1 MSCGRSGGSSG
12 SSQRARTVPLNVD
25 TAAHMRAQNEANN
38 NPSTSHDVQHTF
50 VVEDLERRIR
60 DSARVGSSSSTPA
73 SEGSR
78 RGSLPG
84 ILTPDPL
91 VLGSLEN
98 SARTISANLD
108 VLLRDLR
115 GSLHGMSDL
124 TVEASECYANA
135 ISSTCDSVDAVIKNT
150 YAMLAKVEELNEA
163 MVGVKRLAQ
172 QVKEIKRVVDLFE
185 SRFTVN
191 PS

>member
-1 MSCGRSGGSSG
+1 MVLGGER
-12 SSQRARTVPLNVD
+12 RAASRAHSMPNTRLRTE
-25 TAAHMRAQNEANN
+25 NEMDNS
-38 NPSTSHDVQHTF
+38 PSTSRDTQHTF

-60 DSARVGSSSSTPA
+60 DSARIGSPISTPA

-78 RGSLPG
+78 RGSVPG
-84 ILTPDPL
+84 SLTPDPL
-91 VLGSLEN
+91 VLVSLES

-124 TVEASECYANA
+124 TVEASECYSDA

-172 QVKEIKRVVDLFE
+172 QVKDIKRVVDLFE
-185 SRFTVN
+185 SHFTMIKGN
-191 PS
+191 S

>member
-1 MSCGRSGGSSG
+1 MPNTRL
-12 SSQRARTVPLNVD
+12 RTE
-25 TAAHMRAQNEANN
+25 NEMDNS
-38 NPSTSHDVQHTF
+38 PSTSRDTQHTF

-60 DSARVGSSSSTPA
+60 DSARIA

-78 RGSLPG
+78 RGSV
-84 ILTPDPL
+84 PDPL
-91 VLGSLEN
+91 VLVSLES

-124 TVEASECYANA
+124 TVEASECYSDA

-172 QVKEIKRVVDLFE
+172 QVKDIKRVVDLFE
-185 SRFTVN
+185 SHFTMIKGN
-191 PS
+191 S